1 MSNPRLRL
9 TPALLSLAVLSCSS
23 APERAAPA
31 TGYTSWPAHGGGLD
45 SIRYSRLN
53 QINRDNV
60 TDLSIAWTYDTGDD
74 FERSEMQC
82 NPVVVDG
89 VVYLTTPKLR
99 VCALNGATG
108 QELWTFYPFDRDQG
122 NRKFRN
128 RGVTYWAGEGG
139 PDGESGRIYVAANH
153 WLYSINA
160 KTGKPIAG
168 FGQDGRVDLR
178 EGIEGRDPARVTISY
193 TTPGVVY
200 KDLLIVGAI
209 CSEGLPSPPG
219 DIRAYDLR
227 TGELRWSFRTIPAT
241 GEFGSDTWPPD
252 ARKFLGGA
260 NNWPGMALDV
270 ERGLVFAPTGSTSY
284 DFYGGNRIG
293 DNLFANSLIALN
305 AATGERVWHHQAVM
319 HDVWDRDFPSAPSL
333 VQVMR
338 DGKLIDAVAQTSKS
352 GHLFLF
358 ERDTGKHLIP
368 IEEFE
373 VAPSD
378 IPGEVLAKTQSL
390 PTLAFA
396 RQRFTEDMLT
406 KRTPESHEAVL
417 KRFRE
422 VLSDGQFA
430 PPTQRGTILFPG
442 YDGAAEWGGP
452 AYDPETGLFY
462 VNANVMPFIM
472 TIVEQPPAPE
482 RPSGKSLYSRHC
494 AGCHQEDL
502 SGSPP
507 EFPSL
512 ENISE
517 RYSSGDFAG
526 FTASGGG
533 RMPAF
538 RELGRPAVAAIGSY
552 VMHGVDVETSVQES
566 STAELRYRFTG
577 YNKFK
582 DPDGYPAIEPP
593 WGTFTAIDLDKS
605 EIKWQIPFGEHPE
618 LVAQG
623 LPITG
628 TENYGGPVVTAGGL
642 IFIGAT
648 NHDRKFHAFDKTT
661 GELLWETLLP
671 AGGNATPAT
680 YEVAGRQYVVIGAGG
695 GKTGAPSG
703 GKYVAFA
710 LPK

>member
-1 MSNPRLRL
+1 MSNCRLCL
-9 TPALLSLAVLSCSS
+9 TGVLLTLALLSCSS
-23 APERAAPA
+23 GPQRAAPT

-45 SIRYSRLN
+45 AIRYSRLD

-60 TDLSIAWTYDTGDD
+60 TDLDIAWTYDTGDD

-99 VCALNGATG
+99 ICALNGSTG
-108 QELWTFYPFDRDQG
+108 EELWTFYPFDRDQG
-122 NRKFRN
+122 TRKFRN
-128 RGVTYWAGEGG
+128 RGVTHWA
-139 PDGESGRIYVAANH
+139 DGETGRIYVAANH

-160 KTGKPIAG
+160 KTGEPIAG

-178 EGIEGRDPARVTISY
+178 QGIQGRDPERVTISY

-227 TGELRWSFRTIPAT
+227 TGELRWSFHTIPAA

-252 ARKFLGGA
+252 ARKFLGGT
-260 NNWPGMALDV
+260 NNWAGMALDE
-270 ERGLVFAPTGSTSY
+270 ERGLVFAPTGSASY
-284 DFYGGNRIG
+284 DFYGGNRGG

-305 AATGERVWHHQAVM
+305 AETGERVWHHQAVK

-338 DGKLIDAVAQTSKS
+338 EGRLIDAVAQTSKS
-352 GHLFLF
+352 GHLFVF
-358 ERDTGKHLIP
+358 ERETGKPLVP

-396 RQRFTEDMLT
+396 RQRFTEDMIT
-406 KRTPESHEAVL
+406 KRTPEAHEAVL

-430 PPTQRGTILFPG
+430 PPTKRGTILFPG
-442 YDGAAEWGGP
+442 YDGGAEWGGP

-462 VNANVMPFIM
+462 VNSNVMPDIM
-472 TIVEQPPAPE
+472 TMVEQPPAPE

-502 SGSPP
+502 SGTPP

-512 ENISE
+512 EKISE
-517 RYSSGDFAG
+517 RSSPGEFAT
-526 FTASGGG
+526 FTSIGGG
-533 RMPAF
+533 RMPGF
-538 RELGRPAVAAIGSY
+538 GQLGRPAITAISSY
-552 VMHGVDVETSVQES
+552 VLHGVDIETSVQET
-566 STAELRYRFTG
+566 STAELKYRFTG

-618 LVAQG
+618 LVEQG
-623 LPITG
+623 LPVTG

-648 NHDRKFHAFDKTT
+648 NHDRKFHAFDKIT

-680 YEVAGRQYVVIGAGG
+680 YEVDGRQYVVIGAGG

-710 LPK
+710 LPE